1 MAKKSPSKSR
11 LYTYRNGKKVYL
23 KKESDQFVVRAMP
36 EDLAKKGIVEHET
49 VENVERV
56 SGNSTRVTVSSRKV
70 DPMMKELREDTV
82 THHAYTQQDNN
93 AEFLITDR
101 IFVTFK
107 QPASNELVSKFM
119 AKYALV
125 LRSQYSDREY
135 LFQLTDQTGM
145 NPVKLVVVINE
156 KEKQLVESCEHD
168 LNKRMT
174 ISDVN
179 LPSDIKYTQQWHLHT
194 HFAHAA
200 VDPRSS
206 SKCEGAW
213 TVLNHFGSQDV
224 VIAVSD
230 DGCKLD
236 HPDFDSPNK
245 FAHWGYMEGTSL
257 INRDSVSANPTK
269 MYQSGADHGT
279 CCCGVVA
286 AEIDGAL
293 TVGAAPGCRL
303 LPIKWESS
311 GPSLLI
317 SDSKMLTVLNFI
329 ADKADVLSNSWGSS
343 PEFLFATNVISK
355 ITQLAQ
361 TGGRRGKG
369 IVFLWAAGN
378 ENCPIQHSG
387 NLNIPYD
394 NGYNQFGSW
403 QGVSTSKIF
412 EHNLVSVPGVMHVAA
427 LASNAQRSHYS
438 NYGNGIS
445 ICAPSSNSHEYWRMA
460 VTGLGILTTSGRSPF
475 FDSEFGGT
483 SSATPLVAGIAGLVI
498 SANPNL
504 SALQVVSVLQ
514 RTAGKD
520 LNMTAYPRTPPAPYD
535 TNTSWDISP
544 VAPHN
549 AGTFSNIGH
558 ADGTWSGWFGFGK
571 VDAAA
576 AVAEALRMAGGLP
589 DNVNTIVQSS
599 TPSKSIPDNNTTGIT
614 DTIVVSGA
622 GTIASVKV
630 DVNITHT
637 YVGDLIVRITSPKG
651 TSIALHNRNGG
662 SADNL
667 NKTFELQNTPS
678 LSLLNGEPANGT
690 WTLSVVDHAAADTGT
705 LSKWTLHIGT
715 SQTQAISLEE
725 SPGVMIPDNNS
736 AGIERSLNVSA
747 NATIKEIEV
756 GLDVTHSYISDL
768 IVNLV
773 SPFGTVTTLHSR
785 IGGSADNIIKTY
797 NLTNS
802 LNLQALVGKQAQGT
816 WKLKISD
823 VVGQDVGKLN
833 KWSIRI
839 IKQ

>member
-1 MAKKSPSKSR
+1 MAKKSPSKSG

-23 KKESDQFVVRAMP
+23 KKEPDQFVVRARP
-36 EDLAKKGIVEHET
+36 EDLAKKGIVENET
-49 VENVERV
+49 VENVEKV
-56 SGNSTRVTVSSRKV
+56 SANSSRVTVSNKKR
-70 DPMMKELREDTV
+70 DTMMKELREDTV
-82 THHAYTQQDNN
+82 THHAYTQQENN

-125 LRSQYSDREY
+125 LRSQYSEREY

-179 LPSDIKYTQQWHLHT
+179 LPSDAKYTQQWHLHT
-194 HFAHAA
+194 RLVHSAI
-200 VDPRSS
+200 DPRSS

-213 TVLNHFGSQDV
+213 TLLNHFGSNDV

-236 HPDFDSPNK
+236 HTDFDSPNK
-245 FAHWGYMEGTSL
+245 FAHWGYMEGNSL

-329 ADKADVLSNSWGSS
+329 SDKADVLSNSWGSS

-387 NLNIPYD
+387 TLNIPYD
-394 NGYNQFGSW
+394 NGYNEFGSW

-412 EHNLVSVPGVMHVAA
+412 EHNLVGIPGVMHVAA

-438 NYGNGIS
+438 NYGVGIS

-483 SSATPLVAGIAGLVI
+483 SSATPLAAGIAGLVI

-504 SALQVVSVLQ
+504 TAPQVVSILQ
-514 RTAGKD
+514 RTAAKD
-520 LNMTAYPRTPPAPYD
+520 LNMTAYQRTPPAPYD

-544 VAPHN
+544 IAPHN
-549 AGTFSNIGH
+549 AGTFNNVGH

-571 VDAAA
+571 VDATA
-576 AVAEALRMAGGLP
+576 AVAEALRVAGGLP
-589 DNVNTIVQSS
+589 GSGNTIVQSS
-599 TPSKSIPDNNTTGIT
+599 TPAKPIPDNNATGIT
-614 DTIVVSGA
+614 DSIVVNGS

-630 DVNITHT
+630 DLRIVHT
-637 YVGDLIVRITSPKG
+637 YIGDLVASIVSPSG
-651 TSIALHNRNGG
+651 STVVLHNRNGG
-662 SADNL
+662 NTDNL
-667 NKTFELQNTPS
+667 NKVFDLQNTPS
-678 LSLLNGEPANGT
+678 LSILNGEPVNGT
-690 WTLSVVDHAAADTGT
+690 WTLFVADKAPADTGI

-715 SQTQAISLEE
+715 SQTQAIALEE
-725 SPGVMIPDNNS
+725 APGVMIPDNNS
-736 AGIERSLNVSA
+736 AGIERSLNVSE

-756 GLDVTHSYISDL
+756 GIDVTHSYISDL

-773 SPFGTVTTLHSR
+773 SPLGSVTTLHSR
-785 IGGSADNIIKTY
+785 TGGTADNIIKTY
-797 NLTNS
+797 NFTNS
-802 LNLQALVGKQAQGT
+802 LNLRTLMGQAAKGV
-816 WKLKISD
+816 WKLRISD

-833 KWSIRI
+833 KWSLRI

>member
-1 MAKKSPSKSR
+1 MAKKTPSNSG

-23 KKESDQFVVRAMP
+23 KKEPDKIVVRAKP
-36 EDLAKKGIVEHET
+36 EELAKKGIVE
-49 VENVERV
+49 NVEKV
-56 SGNSTRVTVSSRKV
+56 SSNSTRVTVSSKRR
-70 DPMMKELREDTV
+70 DAIMKKLREEAV
-82 THHAYTQQDNN
+82 THHAYAQKDNN

-107 QPASNELVSKFM
+107 QPVSNEVLTQFM
-119 AKYALV
+119 TKYALV
-125 LRSQYSDREY
+125 LKSQYSEKEY
-135 LFQLTDQTGM
+135 LFQLTDQSGM
-145 NPVKLVVVINE
+145 NPIKLLVLINE
-156 KEKQLVESCEHD
+156 KEKKIVESCEHD

-174 ISDVN
+174 ISNVN
-179 LPSDIKYTQQWHLHT
+179 VPSDAKYVQQWHLHT
-194 HFAHAA
+194 RLTHSS

-206 SKCEGAW
+206 SNCEGAW
-213 TVLNHFGSQDV
+213 NALNHFGSQDV

-245 FAHWGYMEGTSL
+245 FAHWAYMQGPSL
-257 INRDSVSANPTK
+257 INRDSVSADPTK
-269 MYQSGADHGT
+269 MYQNGADHGT

-317 SDSKMLTVLNFI
+317 SDSKMLTVLTFI

-343 PEFLFATNVISK
+343 PEFLFAINVINK

-369 IVFLWAAGN
+369 ILFLWAAGN
-378 ENCPIQHSG
+378 ENCPIQYSG
-387 NLNIPYD
+387 TLNIPYD
-394 NGYNQFGSW
+394 NGYNQFGTW
-403 QGVSTSKIF
+403 QGVETSNVF
-412 EHNLVSVPGVMHVAA
+412 EHNLTTVPGVMHVAA

-483 SSATPLVAGIAGLVI
+483 SSATPLVAGIAGLII
-498 SANPNL
+498 SANPQL
-504 SALQVVSVLQ
+504 TALQVVSILQ
-514 RTAGKD
+514 KTAGKD
-520 LNMTAYPRTPPAPYD
+520 LNMTGYPRTPAAPYD
-535 TNTSWDISP
+535 PNTSWDISP

-549 AGTFSNIGH
+549 AGNFKSIGH
-558 ADGTWSGWFGFGK
+558 PDGTWSGWFGFGK

-576 AVAEALRMAGGLP
+576 AVAEALRVGGGAVGG
-589 DNVNTIVQSS
+589 NNTIVQSS
-599 TPSKSIPDNNTTGIT
+599 TPAKTIPDNSTVGIT
-614 DTIVVSGA
+614 DTIAVIGA

-630 DVNITHT
+630 ELSITHT
-637 YVGDLIVRITSPKG
+637 YVGDLVVRIISPRG
-651 TSIALHNRNGG
+651 TSVALHNRNGG
-662 SADNL
+662 DTDNL
-667 NKTFELQNTPS
+667 NKVFDLQNVAG
-678 LSLLNGEPANGT
+678 LSVLNGEPVSGT
-690 WTLSVVDHAAADTGT
+690 WTLFVADQAPADSGI
-705 LSKWTLHIGT
+705 LNKWTLHLGT
-715 SQTQAISLEE
+715 AQTQAITVEE
-725 SPGVMIPDNNS
+725 SPGIMIPDNNS

-747 NATIKEIEV
+747 NASVKEIEV
-756 GLDVTHSYISDL
+756 GMDITHSYISDL

-773 SPFGTVTTLHSR
+773 APSGSVTTLHSR
-785 IGGSADNIIKTY
+785 TGGDADNIIKTY
-797 NLTNS
+797 DFNNNANLR
-802 LNLQALVGKQAQGT
+802 ALIGQQAQGA
-816 WKLKISD
+816 WKLKVSD

-833 KWSIRI
+833 KWSIKI